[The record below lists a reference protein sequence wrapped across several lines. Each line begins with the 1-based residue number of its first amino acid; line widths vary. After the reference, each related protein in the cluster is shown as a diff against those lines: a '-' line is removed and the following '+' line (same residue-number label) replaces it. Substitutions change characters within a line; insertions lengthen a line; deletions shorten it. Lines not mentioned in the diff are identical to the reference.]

1 MTMEKKQPYQR
12 LSDTITEV
20 LVRYAAKHGISIW
33 EAKMDFVKMCKDD
46 ARREKMG
53 PMPHEY
59 DPKNDED
66 HLMNGYKG

>member
-1 MTMEKKQPYQR
+1 
-12 LSDTITEV
+12 
-20 LVRYAAKHGISIW
+20 
-33 EAKMDFVKMCKDD
+33 MDFVKMCKDD